1 MYRLEIC
8 NEETLLILIY
18 IGRYST
24 TIFRKL
30 CFSLSV
36 LTSCFPYLIIFLFKE
51 EEEERIR
58 GLLIESQLKS
68 TIKMRKQGFRYKELF
83 FIIVTSVL
91 SLVFSTLQYFYP
103 KKKKK
108 KKKKKRFEIES
119 QLKSAIKSRKQGFCY
134 KELFFIIVTSVL
146 SLVSFAIFLS
156 KEEEEEKEEEKEK
169 IQDLFKDRIPI
180 KIDNEN
186 VQTRISL

>member
-58 GLLIESQLKS
+58 GLL
-68 TIKMRKQGFRYKELF
+68 
-83 FIIVTSVL
+83 
-91 SLVFSTLQYFYP
+91 
-103 KKKKK
+103 
-108 KKKKKRFEIES
+108 IES

>member
-146 SLVSFAIFLS
+146 SSVSFTLQYFYVKKKKKKKRFEI
-156 KEEEEEKEEEKEK
+156 
-169 IQDLFKDRIPI
+169 R
-180 KIDNEN
+180 
-186 VQTRISL
+186 